1 MDLNLANETLPDEC
15 WKVVGI
21 WGDRL
26 CPELAEYVHC
36 RNCPAYGVAGRQLLD
51 RPPPLDYLDEM
62 TERVAHIP
70 DVVDQH
76 PLKLLVFRV
85 GGAWLALP
93 SMVIEKTL
101 APAPVIPIPG
111 RSNRHFLGLVNTLGE
126 LRLCLTLEH
135 FIESESESEPLAS
148 LARVFPRMLIVK
160 LEGDRWVFP
169 ADEVI
174 GTLDWQSQQLDS
186 VPSNLQRSQRG
197 LVSGLFVYGG
207 RRVALLNE
215 KRLASLMMEALA

>member
-1 MDLNLANETLPDEC
+1 MDLTLTNETPPEEC

-26 CPELAEYVHC
+26 CPELAEFVHC

-51 RPPPLDYLDEM
+51 RPPPPDYLNEM
-62 TERVAHIP
+62 TERVGKVP
-70 DVVDQH
+70 DVVDQN

-85 GGAWLALP
+85 GGTWLALP

-135 FIESESESEPLAS
+135 FIESESESEPLAP

-174 GTLDWQSQQLDS
+174 GTLDWQSQQLES
-186 VPSNLQRSQRG
+186 VPANLKRSQRG
-197 LVSGLFVYGG
+197 LVSSLFVYGG
-207 RRVALLNE
+207 HRVALLNE